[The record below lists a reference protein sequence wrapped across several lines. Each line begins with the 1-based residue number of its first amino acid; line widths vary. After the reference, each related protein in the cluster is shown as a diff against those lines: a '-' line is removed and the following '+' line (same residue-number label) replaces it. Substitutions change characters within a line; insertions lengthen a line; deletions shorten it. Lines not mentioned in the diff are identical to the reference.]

1 MLRLYSSR
9 STGSGFTILISQVV
23 LCQGLCSKHG
33 DAKSD
38 PLLKKGSFPAP
49 GYSPV
54 AACSAGPSRTL
65 QGQHPPDLL
74 KFTLP
79 RVHTFSLLPTSG
91 KSRSD
96 QFRPFQMVQT
106 VILVQNPCWVGED
119 CQAGMTCTFFSPI
132 LPSFFVTHSSPIN
145 ISHSNSIS
153 ISDFRASNLCQ
164 YAFFHLSKGHLM
176 YIGPTLL

>member
-106 VILVQNPCWVGED
+106 GHIGPEPLLGWWRLSGWHDVHLLLSN
-119 CQAGMTCTFFSPI
+119 
-132 LPSFFVTHSSPIN
+132 PSFFFCYTLIPN
-145 ISHSNSIS
+145 KYLT
-153 ISDFRASNLCQ
+153 FQL
-164 YAFFHLSKGHLM
+164 HLHLW
-176 YIGPTLL
+176 L